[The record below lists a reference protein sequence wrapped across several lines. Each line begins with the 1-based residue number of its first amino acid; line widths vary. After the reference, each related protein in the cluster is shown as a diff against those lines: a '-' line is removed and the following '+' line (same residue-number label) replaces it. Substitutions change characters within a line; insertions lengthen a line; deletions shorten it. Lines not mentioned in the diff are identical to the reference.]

1 MVATTAAFR
10 TWLKSVPN
18 MKLSSDASVA
28 RVTHEG
34 ITNYDSLKD
43 FDNAAIKNL
52 PKVCRETIN
61 AIPADAANNIQAE
74 PVVPGANVSS
84 ISAQRL
90 IVAANATRYYDSI
103 GRTIDASNM
112 HYNNVL
118 SNFKI
123 EWEAH
128 EALQKEDDPSIPKI
142 NDRDNDRKII
152 RWAPIFLDCM
162 DSTFGAKGPLRYVLR
177 DKVVV
182 PPEAADPLE
191 AYVPATGNNL
201 SVPGAYFGTSRS
213 LMEELVA
220 RLPHTGPIYRN
231 DNATV
236 YQKIEEAARG
246 TSCESTIK
254 VFSRRKDGRGAFQA
268 LIANH
273 AGDVKYRAIAKKR
286 QNLLQNIK
294 WTGNS
299 YPLESHVSNHRQAYD
314 DLNECAGHITT
325 NVPSEPQRVEF
336 LIDSITSKDTT
347 LQATIG
353 LVRANTNNMRN
364 DFELAASTLIEVD
377 PFHRATRTNTRNANI
392 SAIDFSAG
400 RGTTGVDLRFYP
412 HEKFKALPKDQ
423 QDKLKQWMYTKE
435 GRKSKQDFFKN
446 KKSRDDDDK
455 GNKKKRTADQKENW
469 RSKFKKAMK
478 TDKELKTVMSILA
491 EEEKTNQALVA
502 ALQGAT
508 LPPEPTTAN
517 PIKPTFQNTTTGTI
531 SSSLA
536 TKLPATSIRLQSIL
550 RK

>member
-1 MVATTAAFR
+1 MI
-10 TWLKSVPN
+10 
-18 MKLSSDASVA
+18 MQ
-28 RVTHEG
+28 
-34 ITNYDSLKD
+34 LKD
-43 FDNAAIKNL
+43 FDKAAIKNL
-52 PKVCRETIN
+52 PKVCKDVID
-61 AIPADAANNIQAE
+61 AIPADVANNIQAE
-74 PVVPGANVSS
+74 PEVPGANVSS
-84 ISAQRL
+84 ISVQRL
-90 IVAANATRYYDSI
+90 IVAANASRYYDSI
-103 GRTIDASNM
+103 GRTMDASNM
-112 HYNNVL
+112 HYSNVL
-118 SNFKI
+118 SHFKI
-123 EWEAH
+123 EWEAY

-177 DKVVV
+177 DDAAV
-182 PPEAADPLE
+182 PPEAEDPLE
-191 AYVPATGNNL
+191 PFVPAANNNP
-201 SVPGAYFGTSRS
+201 SVPGAYFGVSGS

-254 VFSRRKDGRGAFQA
+254 AFSRRKDGRGVFQA

-273 AGDVKYRAIAKKR
+273 AGDVKYRTIAKKR

-299 YPLESHVSNHRQAYD
+299 YPLESHVSNHRQAFD
-314 DLNECAGHITT
+314 DLTDCATHITT

-336 LIDSITSKDTT
+336 LIDSITSKDNT

-377 PFHRATRTNTRNANI
+377 PFRRATRSNARSASI

-400 RGTTGVDLRFYP
+400 RVTTGVDLRFYP
-412 HEKFKALPKDQ
+412 HNKFKELPKEQ
-423 QDKLKQWMYTKE
+423 QDELKEWMHIKE
-435 GRKSKQDFFKN
+435 GKKSKQDFYKN
-446 KKSRDDDDK
+446 KKSENNGDNENKNKRKSNESK
-455 GNKKKRTADQKENW
+455 GNW

-478 TDKELKTVMSILA
+478 TDKGLKTVMLILA
-491 EEEKTNQALVA
+491 EEEKSNQALVA
-502 ALQGAT
+502 ALRGT
-508 LPPEPTTAN
+508 SLPPVPDAIQ
-517 PIKPTFQNTTTGTI
+517 PPRPTFPDTTTGTI

-536 TKLPATSIRLQSIL
+536 TSLPATSIKLQSIL